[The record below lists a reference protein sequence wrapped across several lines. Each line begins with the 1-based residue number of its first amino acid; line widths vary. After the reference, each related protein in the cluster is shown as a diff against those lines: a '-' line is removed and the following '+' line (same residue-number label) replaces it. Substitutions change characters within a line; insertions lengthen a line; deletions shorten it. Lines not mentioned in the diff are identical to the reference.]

1 MPWNRSNAR
10 PPPSVLS
17 AHSVPIVGSSR
28 LNAWTLVRCIGWA
41 PYPLRLRVG
50 ATLRPV
56 RVRGIPSEVAP

>member
-1 MPWNRSNAR
+1 MPWNRAYAPPQHPILPAR
-10 PPPSVLS
+10 
-17 AHSVPIVGSSR
+17 SVPIVGSSR